1 MEVQT
6 IDHTFLKKSFP
17 FKDNVLYRC
26 SPNNPF
32 KTTKYKLQMCLAF
45 QLNKHCF
52 FEVNLSLILPAFNK
66 T

>member
-26 SPNNPF
+26 SPNIPF
-32 KTTKYKLQMCLAF
+32 KTTKYKLKC
-45 QLNKHCF
+45 
-52 FEVNLSLILPAFNK
+52 V
-66 T
+66 